1 MNDNYVI
8 AMNHMSL
15 LFTFTLLQLADISGI
30 RVASKTKTGFPTIM
44 QDITPSSDFCKLFL
58 SPVLY

>member
-1 MNDNYVI
+1 MNGSYLI
-8 AMNHMSL
+8 AMNHVAL

-44 QDITPSSDFCKLFL
+44 QDIAP
-58 SPVLY
+58 P

>member
-1 MNDNYVI
+1 MNGNYLI
-8 AMNHMSL
+8 ATNHVAL

-44 QDITPSSDFCKLFL
+44 QDIAPS
-58 SPVLY
+58 